1 MAPVL
6 GQGPPPGG
14 PAGWSGGR
22 HMAAVLL
29 VAVLGQGPPPG
40 EPPGC
45 SGGRLDRAW
54 VPTGVRVP
62 RWSWVLGWSWVP
74 GSARVPGSSW
84 AGVRGSPWPWAC
96 GWPDGWDP
104 LVTSGWAAGRGNGRD
119 PGRVGDGP
127 VPGRVVVPGR
137 VGALAGRERGPGW
150 VLVPVG
156 RRGCGA
162 VPGRAGGFVTG
173 RAGGVVTGWA
183 GGAVTGRPAAR

>member
-1 MAPVL
+1 MAAVVL
-6 GQGPPPGG
+6 VVVPGQGPTPRG
-14 PAGWSGGR
+14 PAGWPGGR
-22 HMAAVLL
+22 HMAAVVL
-29 VAVLGQGPPPG
+29 VVVPGQGPTPG

-62 RWSWVLGWSWVP
+62 GSSWVP

-84 AGVRGSPWPWAC
+84 AGVRGSAWPWPWAC

-104 LVTSGWAAGRGNGRD
+104 LVTSGWAAGRANGRD

-127 VPGRVVVPGR
+127 VPDRVVVPGR

-156 RRGCGA
+156 GGGA
-162 VPGRAGGFVTG
+162 VPCRAG
-173 RAGGVVTGWA
+173 
-183 GGAVTGRPAAR
+183 PAAW